1 MDCGTFKDVV
11 EQLYREH
18 EPSARKTEPW
28 EEIVMT
34 VLSQN
39 TSDDN
44 RDVAYEQLVEH
55 YSTPQ
60 EILSADPSRIKELI
74 APAGLQEA
82 KSDYLRNAAQYIV
95 EERGGDLDWIL
106 REPAEEVHDELTG
119 IKGIGHK
126 TADVILLFAADREVC
141 PVDTHVHRVAN
152 RLGAADGGRSATREQ
167 LIGLHDECGVDL
179 RKTHISLIAH
189 GRRTCHA
196 RKPRCS
202 ECVVETECEKVGV
215 EEQA

>member
-1 MDCGTFKDVV
+1 MDCRTFKEVV
-11 EQLYREH
+11 TRLHDEH
-18 EPSARKTEPW
+18 RPTARNTEPW

-39 TSDDN
+39 TNDDN
-44 RDVAYEQLVEH
+44 RDEAYQQLNEQ
-55 YSTPQ
+55 YRTPQ
-60 EILSADPSRIKELI
+60 EILDAPTDELRKLI
-74 APAGLQEA
+74 APAGLQESKA
-82 KSDYLRNAAQYIV
+82 AYLRNAARHIV
-95 EERGGDLDWIL
+95 EERGGDLEWIQ
-106 REPAEEVHDELTG
+106 REPTEDVHRELTG

-152 RLGAADGGRSATREQ
+152 RLGAADGGRRATREQ
-167 LIGLHDECGVDL
+167 LMELHEECGVDL
-179 RKTHISLIAH
+179 RKAHISLIAH

-202 ECVVETECEKVGV
+202 ECVVENQCEKVGV
-215 EEQA
+215 EESA